1 MLPRIWNRWFNRHL
15 KKSSTIVKNKPLP
28 LQLEK
33 LEDKVVPATISYT
46 PLWVESTTAG
56 LFTIFDSS
64 TTPAK
69 VWDNAPFTTIRGYTP
84 QDLDINL
91 DAGEQISVTTEV
103 DFNVPLTGERQVDKI
118 SNPNGQWNFGSF
130 EYAPGPTVYSHAP
143 SKWSTSTSNNK
154 YLADFNSDGVSEWM
168 YGPATISNI
177 TQANPVPAYG
187 YANTAGMT
195 LTGWNPPEG
204 DASTGGTNKGI
215 SSQYYVYNAN
225 IPSEQTII
233 PPRTL
238 PQVLGNV
245 VPTGQGLGT
254 DGTVAPFG
262 EYLTL
267 RISVTSN
274 MPLAGGGVISNGNAG
289 TGDNPSVNPFSWSIS
304 GQGPDGLYRATGLL
318 RSKNLYMGSPGTTG
332 TVAMGVGDASVTYNT
347 ATHPQL
353 GYLYTNNIN
362 INAGAGAETVDLNGM
377 TLYSDRTK
385 RLTRNLDG
393 NGDVDY
399 TMIGIYGNLNVD
411 TGAAGGDA
419 INVKGPI
426 ESFGARSIGMTFS
439 TDAFSNDFNG
449 GSKIETLRGA
459 FNLNARSAAI
469 GTTNERIYA
478 YRFTLSAAN
487 ISLNGSE
494 NTAMNFTSNEMLS
507 FIGQPIPMMPPPSIN
522 FRGAN
527 NFDIK
532 GNNNNVTDLTNSN
545 IVSYTI
551 GNFRRVQF
559 NALWKLPVSSTL
571 VITLGT
577 SGGSIESS
585 NPLIPTNP
593 NGIDLIMEQG
603 ILSMGTIDSYGK
615 INGVGLVGASTRPLR
630 TSINTLDSL
639 EVLGDFYMENFSNP
653 EIGGQNADLIV
664 GADTMTG
671 PIFQASGGNTFYLS
685 TTNGRATINAQLTAN
700 KDLILK
706 TASYTLATAG
716 SLWGTNS
723 ILLEPS
729 ITDYNVLVGNKTA
742 NLTDQFFDVT
752 YSDITNRINTQNLK
766 IGANGLVGNFSV
778 FNNQD
783 SGNTTTPLNLIAQ
796 NFNFTLLGKDSDVL
810 LNTGILLADN
820 RRMSFQNG
828 LGGLGKISSSIATN
842 AALPTK
848 FYDVAFGANGA
859 GTRGQLDFRYTGQ
872 VGETTRPL
880 LTKAERLDES
890 TAPLGLHLQN
900 QSNLIIL
907 NQINTGTSPLQIFAT
922 GSITRNNPA
931 ARSDLVGGP
940 IEVVTNGTVLGAL
953 DAPLRLSGD
962 SLAARSKGDTG
973 LYLSN
978 PTLTDGDIIDVAT
991 ATSMR
996 IFTYGT
1002 GLSPSAIPTGIWST
1016 PSDDTVNERVFGTT
1030 LLSGLPGALNP
1041 SIYRINQDNQI
1052 TTNLVPDPN
1061 MASVNLVS
1069 AKLDLQ
1075 RFSQQVRYLTG
1086 NGELLSDP
1094 LIGQSKNLTVK
1105 TTQVWDA
1112 PLFSG
1117 KIDGSLDIIKTDTDA
1132 NSGQKLSQTGSFTL
1146 SGDNSKLVGDVR
1158 VFAGSVIFASSKA
1171 AGTNN
1176 TIRLGNGSL
1185 TPDETSLGLSNNITL
1200 INKVQLNSDNTF
1212 VANVDGI
1219 NQLAPA
1225 TGVELPLSSTRLVI
1239 DVPASPDATAIWSLT
1254 VGASIIGPGFV
1265 DKTGTGLLILTKTN
1279 TFLGDLHVFGGTLEV
1294 QASNTLGRGKAIFD
1308 PTTIFQIFSP
1318 SGGTLVFDV
1327 DGGID
1332 FLGANTLR
1340 ANSNAHIRV
1349 RNNSINLL
1357 GGTVPVKD
1365 TFKIFVNGGKWL
1377 EIEALEG
1384 TNALD
1389 GINTN
1394 LVRDEKLD
1402 TLGVATGTGV
1412 LELQGPSVYNDL
1424 KVNIGTVIFG
1434 GLETVGLGSIHIGR
1448 VGTLNTFGT
1457 VAFDPGTGATMS
1469 IPNLVYLLGKG
1480 SDDNPAP
1487 LVNDQS
1493 VLKVLTG
1500 DVTMGGA
1507 ITLTSTANVPTL
1519 PIFVEDLAKLRIL
1532 SSINDSGANLAMEKK
1547 GAGNLYLSA
1556 PNVYGGGTQIKAGT
1570 IFVLNKDSLYTG
1582 PVRISDLA
1590 ALTVDLGFDAVGT
1603 PLPGNFVNQIG
1614 LEGSGPAGAGALV
1627 VQSGLVNFT
1636 PTTPFVLY
1644 NATTIG
1650 IPDPDSSLTL
1660 TANITEGGVASGIIK
1675 TGPGILVV
1683 KPTTFNSTTGANR
1696 IASGP
1701 MEVQGNLPFG
1711 RGDTTI
1717 ANGAGLIINPTT
1729 TSLTADLFN
1738 NFIVAGSGCIAPPNT
1753 NGISTKGVIELVD
1766 GSFSTITGNMTLT
1779 ESITIDVGTGSIL
1792 TLDGVLDE
1800 SATGVQYNLTKT
1812 GLGILRLTGTTPNLL
1827 DGKIIVLE
1835 GSVDLGKTGA
1845 AGTGLIQILDGG
1857 TLIVSG
1863 ANTPSL
1869 ATVIDNAI
1877 EVEGKGLADQGAIK
1891 VTQGYVNLTGDI
1903 TITDSNGDL
1912 SSLLWLGA
1920 NNLPVINNPGILT
1933 IEKAFTLATTNTS
1946 LDLVSGGIGAGVV
1959 NLEGTNIY
1967 TGLTTIQEGA
1977 LVANAVDALGTN
1989 TLVDVLDG
1997 GTLGVTGLAASL
2009 AQNNINL
2016 SGTGLNLFG
2025 KDLGALWFNDVSGVV
2040 TLDQKIV
2047 LNDALSPVLMTAHD
2061 SASQLKIAGAISSL
2075 SSPFTG
2081 NISIR
2086 KGGQGTIAF
2095 QSANTYGG
2103 GTVVENGTLLLQNPG
2118 ALGNATANVFV
2129 LATGTLALDMALATF
2144 NNPLSLA
2151 GSGLLNSGA
2160 LDVRSGQATFTNAVN
2175 LTAPSVTVDVEAFGV
2190 DQAPAQLIFSGALA
2204 EGALTNL
2211 VKTGLGTVVLKMD
2224 NTLTGTVEI
2233 QAGLLTLESN
2243 KAAGTGAIVVRD
2255 GGTLGVNI
2263 PSTTIANKITLSGE
2277 GLTPIVPPTGT
2288 PEAALWIQPNTTVA
2302 FNGVVELGLT
2312 NSVVNNLA
2320 STAIYVDGLAKA
2332 TFNSAV
2338 KESKANGS
2346 VASELIKRGLG
2357 QAEVLGSV
2365 ANDINFRGGINVEA
2379 GKLTLGVNNTSNNF
2393 KNGGA
2398 LQVNYGA
2405 TLLLQGN
2412 SAINNAV
2419 NLGIPGQ
2426 TGAAP
2431 GFGTAGTS
2439 NITITKDITVDNN
2452 AIRIEAA
2459 DTSTLTLKGSIIRGV
2474 GQTTLSM
2481 EKAGTGKLV
2490 LNNQLSS
2497 NQVDGGLTASAG
2509 VLELNAKAPYI
2520 PFAGNLTVQTG
2531 AEVVLLAS
2539 NQIPAVANVTI
2550 LSGGILDLN
2559 GFSTPV
2565 NSVVMSGDPSQIQGL
2580 GSKLTAN
2587 VDYLLD
2593 GGSVEANLAGAA
2605 LATVSLVKDSTST
2618 LNLLGQNTYNG
2629 STDVKAGKLVL
2640 INAAGNA
2647 LPDSAIVNLTGSTS
2661 VLDIEANETIGS
2673 VVTVFNSTQIII
2685 GASKTLT
2692 LSSSGNALFPSQLI
2706 SLGGT
2711 LVKTGTGLMT
2721 INGDN
2726 SGFSGG
2732 AININAG
2739 NAQFDGAKSLG
2750 APATPPKLGFAIGSS
2765 GTINVA
2771 GTNTFNNAI
2780 DLGTNLTSKAGL
2792 VTLGGVITLTGP
2804 ATNLT
2809 VSGTELRVKQPVA
2822 NTSATVT
2829 NLAKSGNGT
2838 LVIENA
2844 MDLKGGTIQ
2853 IPSGKLVVG
2862 NSNSL
2867 GNGSSKV
2874 SVATSA
2880 SLGFDAGIGGVDL
2893 TIGNQLTAGG
2903 NGFGGQGALQM
2914 ATSVGQR
2921 VTLSGPVVLTL
2932 DTLMR
2937 VDAGSTL
2944 EISGAVTGNYRI
2956 TKVGAGTLI
2965 LSGTQGGSSINI
2977 QEGVIEYTPSL
2988 VGKPINI
2995 GVNGTLLMDAA
3006 VVSSATNN
3014 ITTAGRIEVEG
3025 LGAVSLAGVI
3035 TTSGSPSF
3043 FAADVGSVL
3052 NLDSALGGTATGLK
3066 IGGAGTVNANGTN
3079 GFTGPWIL
3087 QGGVL
3092 GINNTGALNGN
3103 NIQVLSG
3110 NILLGADVNLGALD
3124 STDNGSV
3131 LDLFGHKAV
3140 LNVSGNHSF
3149 AGSLTGPGVSV
3160 LTLAGTGSQTFT
3172 GSTDNSLLGSIV
3184 ATSGTTWLA
3193 RTAVAVAGSL
3203 VINSGAIVSLAGD
3216 GQFAPGASLD
3226 VNGGSLA
3233 TGNYNQGLGTLSLAG
3248 NGIISGLGTL
3258 SLANSINLLSGNVS
3272 ADLVGSAGLLKSSTG
3287 TVSIFGNVN
3296 TVDKVI
3302 VSGGILVP
3310 KSTDVFLDTP
3320 GVQLEAGTTLS
3331 LAADQTLND
3340 LSGTGVVQLNG
3351 FKLTILANTPVTFGG
3366 AITGNGTLVK
3376 SGASDLTLTGANSPQ
3391 YTKIESG
3398 NLVLANPLAN
3408 NSTLGGVVTVNSG
3421 ANLELGFGDQL
3432 ANSASVVV
3440 NDGSFAMNGHSDV
3453 VTDITLKGADGYITG
3468 GVVSVLT
3475 INGNLYLETDP
3486 SHIQVTVNGPGVVV
3500 YRVSTTISSPIPTTG
3515 GVRVEGAT
3523 TVVTLDGASQ
3533 VISGNLTVSAGAT
3546 VVLGAN
3552 NQISNT
3558 GIIRIEG
3565 NSIFNMGAFSDTVK
3579 GVELILGTLVGT
3591 TGTLTSSTSIVAEN
3605 GTISGN
3611 LAGVDGTVGFNKT
3624 NSTGTVTIQTPLLL
3638 TGDLRVTAGRL
3649 IANSPVGKTF
3659 NMNKVLVNGG
3669 TLSVGANA
3677 TTSQFANTADL
3688 TVSAGMLALANF
3700 DQTFKT
3706 IALTGGEISSTGGS
3720 LSTQQTNFTLSNGTV
3735 SARLGGVTTGLV
3747 ASGTGTLVLIG
3758 VNTYGGTTSITGGTV
3773 AANSS
3778 GVSLPGN
3785 VNISGGKLL
3794 LLKSQ
3799 QIADTGTVVIS
3810 GGSMDFGS
3818 ALIAEKLG
3826 TLRVEGGLVGPTSG
3840 SSLGSVEAASFDL
3853 RSGRV
3858 NASLSG
3864 SGKITKT
3871 TTGILTLSG
3880 TNTHTGGNDI
3890 QAGTLLLAATNGGSL
3905 PGATNLGVA
3914 TVTVQVNNQI
3924 TGPLTIQGG
3933 TLNVAGFN
3941 NTVQS
3946 LNLVSGIINGSS
3958 GNLTSLSDI
3967 QASQGTIAAVLAG
3980 GVNFA
3985 KNTTGTV
3992 TFGKPMAY
4000 FGTTAINSGTLALT
4014 GTGSIPDG
4022 SVVTVA
4028 TGATIN
4034 LAGISDK
4041 IGGLVGSGSVSLGSS
4056 TLTNL
4061 DLSLINAAST
4071 NSFAG
4076 SLTGTGN
4083 LLKSGPGTQV
4093 LAGSNPFVGSVQ
4105 VQTGTLA
4112 VNAAGKDAIAN
4123 GNPVVVAGS
4132 GTLRILSNES
4142 VGPLS
4147 GSGLVDIAAGTTLTA
4162 TYLATTPVSNAFTGA
4177 GTFLKAGAGTVTLNS
4192 TSPGFTGTIVGSQ
4205 GVLSFAGTTGGT
4217 LTATGGTLNATGST
4231 ASITATGGTFSPGTS
4246 PGTVTTGNLNLSAGS
4261 TYLEEIN
4268 ALGAGSGYDQTVVTA
4283 GVNLA
4288 GSTLSA
4294 VVGTGFKPTAGQ
4306 QFTIVDNQ
4314 SSGLVL
4320 GTFNG
4325 LGEGSSFTSGT
4336 TRFQITYKGGT
4347 GNDVVLTVAQA
4358 SVAGG
4363 MVLGSPGATSPG
4375 AVSVVTV
4382 YNTNGVATKSFAP
4395 FANYGGALRTAVGDL
4410 NKDGTPEI
4418 VVAAGTGAAPAVKVF
4433 DGSTGAQIFSFLAYA
4448 QNFNGGVSVAAGDVN
4463 GDGITDIVT
4472 ATLTGGNHIKV
4483 FSGKDLTVL
4492 KSFMPFG
4499 SGYTGGIN
4507 IASGDFTGDGKADV
4521 IVGAAKN
4528 SSHTLVLNVSNI
4540 DPAAFTVVQS
4550 FFAFTNQNL
4559 PGGVFVAAGD
4569 INGDGK
4575 ADILAGTG
4583 SGTPQMKVFYGPSRT
4598 PGVTVSLNPNFTG
4611 GVRVNIADVNG
4622 DGLIDLV
4629 GGSGP
4634 GYAPTISVYAGLT
4647 GAFVK
4652 NITSPYPSTFRGGI
4666 VF

>member
-15 KKSSTIVKNKPLP
+15 KKSSTILKSKLIP

-33 LEDKVVPATISYT
+33 LEDKVVPATIAYN
-46 PLWVESTTAG
+46 PVWVSATTGAG
-56 LFTIFDSS
+56 FTITDSA
-64 TTPAK
+64 TTPAI

-84 QDLDINL
+84 QDLNINL

-118 SNPNGQWNFGSF
+118 SNPTGTWNFGSF
-130 EYAPGPTVYSHAP
+130 EYAPTPVEGHAK
-143 SKWSTSTSNNK
+143 SGWSGSTSNAK
-154 YLADFNSDGVSEWM
+154 YLGDFNSDGVFEWM
-168 YGPATISNI
+168 YGPSTISNI
-177 TQANPVPAYG
+177 TQGNPVPAYG

-195 LTGWNPPEG
+195 LSKWNT
-204 DASTGGTNKGI
+204 SGTFKGI

-225 IPSEQTII
+225 IASEQTLI

-238 PQVLGNV
+238 PNALGGV

-262 EYLTL
+262 DYLTL
-267 RISVTSN
+267 RLTVTST
-274 MPLAGGGVISNGNAG
+274 MPLSGGGVISNANASP
-289 TGDNPSVNPFSWSIS
+289 GDNPSQNPFSWSFTN
-304 GQGPDGLYRATGLL
+304 QGPDGKYRATGLL

-332 TVAMGVGDASVTYNT
+332 GVTMGVGDASVGYNT
-347 ATHPQL
+347 ATHPEL
-353 GYLYTNNIN
+353 GYLYTKNIN
-362 INAGAGAETVDLNGM
+362 INQGAGAETVDLNGM

-385 RLTRNLDG
+385 RLTRNLNGSG
-393 NGDVDY
+393 NVDY

-411 TGAAGGDA
+411 TGGAAGDA

-426 ESFGARSIGMTFS
+426 ESFGSRSFNFTFA

-478 YRFTLSAAN
+478 YIFNLSAGN

-507 FIGQPIPMMPPPSIN
+507 FIGQPIPLLPPPSIN
-522 FRGAN
+522 FQGSN

-532 GNNNNVTDLTNSN
+532 GNSNNVTDLTNSN
-545 IVSYTI
+545 INSYTI
-551 GNFRRVQF
+551 SNFRRVQF
-559 NALWKLPVSSTL
+559 SALWKLPVSSTL
-571 VITLGT
+571 VITLG
-577 SGGSIESS
+577 SSGSIESS
-585 NPLIPTNP
+585 NPLGPTNP

-615 INGVGLVGASTRPLR
+615 IDGVGSVGTAIRPLR

-639 EVLGDFYMENFSNP
+639 EVLGDFFMENFANP

-664 GADTMTG
+664 GASKFTG

-706 TASYTLATAG
+706 TASYSLATAG

-729 ITDYNVLVGNKTA
+729 ITDYNVLVGNTTA

-752 YSDITNRINTQNLK
+752 FSDITNRINTQNLK
-766 IGANGLVGNFSV
+766 IGANELVGNFSL

-828 LGGLGKISSSIATN
+828 RGGLGKISSSIPTD
-842 AALPTK
+842 AALK
-848 FYDVAFGANGA
+848 AGFYDIAFGANGT
-859 GTRGQLDFRYTGQ
+859 GTRGQLDFRTTGQ

-880 LTKAERLDES
+880 LTKAERLDGS
-890 TAPLGLHLQN
+890 SAPLGLHIQN
-900 QSNLIIL
+900 QSNLIII
-907 NQINTGTSPLQIFAT
+907 NQINTGTAPLQIFAT
-922 GSITRNNPA
+922 GSITRTNPA
-931 ARSDLVGGP
+931 ALSDLVGGP
-940 IEVVTNGTVLGAL
+940 IEIVTNGTLLGAL
-953 DAPLRLSGD
+953 DAPLRISGD
-962 SLAARSKGDTG
+962 SLAARSKGDTA

-978 PTLTDGDIIDVAT
+978 PTLTDGDVIDVAT

-996 IFTYGT
+996 IFTYGA
-1002 GLSPSAIPTGIWST
+1002 GLSPSVIPTGIWST
-1016 PSDDTVNERVFGTT
+1016 PSDDVVNKRVLGTT
-1030 LLSGLPGALNP
+1030 LLSGLPGAANP
-1041 SIYRINQDNQI
+1041 SVYRINQDNQI

-1117 KIDGSLDIIKTDTDA
+1117 KIDGSLDIIKTDTDP

-1146 SGDNSKLVGDVR
+1146 TGDNRKLVGDVR
-1158 VFAGSVIFASSKA
+1158 VFSGSVIFASSTA

-1212 VANVDGI
+1212 FINVDGV
-1219 NQLAPA
+1219 NQFAPA
-1225 TGVELPLSSTRLVI
+1225 TGIELPLTTSLLVI
-1239 DVPASPDATAIWSLT
+1239 DVPASPDATSIWSLT

-1279 TFLGDLHVFGGTLEV
+1279 TFAGRLHVYGGTLEV
-1294 QASNTLGRGKAIFD
+1294 QASNTLGKGKAIFD
-1308 PTTIFQIFSP
+1308 PATIFQIFSP
-1318 SGGTLVFDV
+1318 SGSSLLFDV

-1332 FLGANTLR
+1332 FLGANTLV
-1340 ANSNAHIRV
+1340 AKSNAQIRV
-1349 RNNSINLL
+1349 RNNSIHLL

-1365 TFKIFVNGGKWL
+1365 IFKIFVDGGKWL
-1377 EIEALEG
+1377 KIEALEA

-1394 LVRDEKLD
+1394 LVRDEKLN
-1402 TLGVATGTGV
+1402 TIGVATGTGV
-1412 LELQGPSVYNDL
+1412 LELKGPSVYNDL
-1424 KVNIGTVIFG
+1424 KVNLGTVIFDG
-1434 GLETVGLGSIHIGR
+1434 PEAVGSGSIHIGR

-1457 VAFDPGTGATMS
+1457 VAFDPGAGATMS
-1469 IPNLVYLLGKG
+1469 ISNLVYLLGKG
-1480 SDDNPAP
+1480 SADNPVP

-1500 DVTMGGA
+1500 DVTLLGA

-1519 PIFVEDLAKLRIL
+1519 PIFVEGLAKLRIP

-1547 GAGNLYLSA
+1547 GTGNLYLSA
-1556 PNVYGGGTQIKAGT
+1556 ANVYGGGTQIKAGT

-1590 ALTVDLGFDAVGT
+1590 ALTVDLGFDGVGT

-1614 LEGSGPAGAGALV
+1614 MEGAGPAGAGALV

-1636 PTTPFVLY
+1636 PATPFVLY
-1644 NATTIG
+1644 NNTTIA
-1650 IPDPDSSLTL
+1650 IPDSDSSLTL
-1660 TANITEGGVASGIIK
+1660 TANITEGVVASGITK
-1675 TGPGILVV
+1675 TGPGILVI
-1683 KPTTFNSTTGANR
+1683 KPTTFNSTTGANL

-1701 MEVQGNLPFG
+1701 MEVQGNNAFG

-1729 TSLTADLFN
+1729 LSFTADLFN
-1738 NFIVAGSGCIAPPNT
+1738 NFIVAGAGCIAPPNT

-1766 GSFSTITGNMTLT
+1766 GRFSTITGNMTLT

-1800 SATGVQYNLTKT
+1800 NAPGVQYNLTKT
-1812 GLGILRLTGTTPNLL
+1812 GLGILRLTGATPNLL

-1869 ATVIDNAI
+1869 ATVIANAI

-1933 IEKAFTLATTNTS
+1933 IEKPFTLATTTTT

-1959 NLEGTNIY
+1959 NLGGTNLY
-1967 TGLTTIQEGA
+1967 AGLTTIQEGA

-1989 TLVDVLDG
+1989 RLVNVEVG
-1997 GTLGVTGLAASL
+1997 GTLGVTSLASSL
-2009 AQNNINL
+2009 AQTDINL
-2016 SGTGLNLFG
+2016 FGSGLNLFG
-2025 KDLGALWFNDVSGVV
+2025 KDLGALWFNDVAGVV
-2040 TLDQKIV
+2040 TLGQKIV
-2047 LNDALSPVLMTAHD
+2047 LNDALGPVLMTAHN
-2061 SASQLKIAGAISSL
+2061 SASQMNLTGAISSL
-2075 SSPFTG
+2075 VSPFTG
-2081 NISIR
+2081 TTSIR
-2086 KGGQGTIAF
+2086 KGGQGTIVF
-2095 QSANTYGG
+2095 QSANSYGG

-2118 ALGNATANVFV
+2118 ALGNATANVSV

-2160 LDVRSGQATFTNAVN
+2160 LDVRSGQATFTNAVS
-2175 LTAPSVTVDVEAFGV
+2175 LTAPLVTIDVEAFGV
-2190 DQAPAQLIFSGALA
+2190 DLAPAKLTFAGQLS
-2204 EGALTNL
+2204 ESVLTNL

-2224 NTLTGTVEI
+2224 NSLTGTVQI

-2243 KAAGTGAIVVRD
+2243 KAAGTGAIVVSD
-2255 GGTLGVNI
+2255 GATLGINI
-2263 PSTTIANKITLSGE
+2263 PSTVIANKITLSGE

-2288 PEAALWIQPNTTVA
+2288 PEAALWIQQNTTVA

-2312 NSVVNNLA
+2312 NSVDNNLA
-2320 STAIYVDGLAKA
+2320 STALFVDKSAKV

-2338 KESKANGS
+2338 RESKANGS
-2346 VASELIKRGLG
+2346 VASELIKRGPG
-2357 QAEVLGSV
+2357 QAEVLGAV

-2379 GKLTLGVNNTSNNF
+2379 GKLTLGVDNTSNNF

-2419 NLGIPGQ
+2419 NLGIPGK
-2426 TGAAP
+2426 TGVAP
-2431 GFGTAGTS
+2431 GFGTAGS
-2439 NITITKDITVDNN
+2439 SVITITKDITVDNDK
-2452 AIRIEAA
+2452 IRIETA
-2459 DTSTLTLKGSIIRGV
+2459 DTSKLTHKGSIVRGV

-2481 EKAGTGKLV
+2481 EKDGTGTLV
-2490 LNNQLSS
+2490 LNNQLAS

-2509 VLELNAKAPYI
+2509 ILLLNAKAPFI

-2531 AEVVLLAS
+2531 AEVVLLAA

-2550 LSGGILDLN
+2550 RTGGILDLN

-2565 NSVVMSGDPSQIQGL
+2565 NSVVMSGDLSQIQGL
-2580 GSKLTAN
+2580 GSNLTAN
-2587 VDYLLD
+2587 LDYQLD

-2605 LATVSLVKDSTST
+2605 LATVSLVKNTTST

-2647 LPDSAIVNLTGSTS
+2647 LPDLAIVNLTGATS
-2661 VLDIEANETIGS
+2661 VLDISANETIGS
-2673 VVTVFNSTQIII
+2673 VVSVINSTQIVI
-2685 GASKTLT
+2685 GTSKTLT
-2692 LSSSGNALFPSQLI
+2692 LSSSGDAIFPSQLI
-2706 SLGGT
+2706 SVGGT
-2711 LVKTGTGLMT
+2711 LLKTGTGLMT

-2732 AININAG
+2732 AININVG
-2739 NAQFDGAKSLG
+2739 NVQFDGAMSLG
-2750 APATPPKLGFAIGSS
+2750 ALATPPKLSTGLASS
-2765 GTINVA
+2765 ATINVA

-2780 DLGTNLTSKAGL
+2780 DLGSNLTSKAGS
-2792 VTLGGVITLTGP
+2792 VTLGGIITLTGP

-2809 VSGTELRVKQPVA
+2809 VSGIELRVKQAVA
-2822 NTSATVT
+2822 NTSATLT
-2829 NLAKSGNGT
+2829 NLTKSGNGT
-2838 LVIENA
+2838 LVIESA
-2844 MDLKGGTIQ
+2844 MDLKSGKIQ
-2853 IPSGKLVVG
+2853 IPSGKLIAG

-2867 GNGSSKV
+2867 GMGLSIV
-2874 SVATSA
+2874 TVATSA
-2880 SLGFDAGIGGVDL
+2880 SLAFDASIGGVNL
-2893 TIGNQLTAGG
+2893 SVANPISAGG
-2903 NGFGGQGALQM
+2903 NGFAGQGALQM
-2914 ATSVGQR
+2914 ASSVGQS

-2937 VDAGSTL
+2937 VDAGSTI
-2944 EISGAVTGNYRI
+2944 EITGAVSGNFKI
-2956 TKVGAGTLI
+2956 TKVGLGTLI

-2977 QEGVIEYTPSL
+2977 QEGVVKYTPSL

-2995 GVNGTLLMDAA
+2995 GVNGTLLMDPTI
-3006 VVSSATNN
+3006 VSSATNT
-3014 ITTAGRIEVEG
+3014 ITTAGRIEVVG

-3035 TTSGSPSF
+3035 TTSGAPSF
-3043 FAADVGSVL
+3043 FATDAGSVL

-3066 IGGAGTVNANGTN
+3066 VGGTGIVNANGTN
-3079 GFTGPWIL
+3079 AFTGPWIL
-3087 QGGVL
+3087 QGGIL
-3092 GINNTGALNGN
+3092 GINNTGAFNSN
-3103 NIQVLSG
+3103 NIQVVSG
-3110 NILLGADVNLGALD
+3110 TILLGANANLGALD
-3124 STDNGSV
+3124 SADNGSV
-3131 LDLFGHKAV
+3131 LDLAGFNAT
-3140 LNVSGNHSF
+3140 LSISGNHSF
-3149 AGSLTGPGVSV
+3149 AGSLTGPSNSV

-3172 GSTDNSLLGSIV
+3172 GSTNNTLMGGIV
-3184 ATSGTTWLA
+3184 ANSGNTVLA
-3193 RTAVAVAGSL
+3193 RSGVAVVGSL
-3203 VINSGAIVSLAGD
+3203 VVNTGALVTLSAD
-3216 GQFAPGASLD
+3216 GQFDSAVSLD
-3226 VNGGSLA
+3226 VNGGTLA
-3233 TGNYNQGLGTLSLAG
+3233 TGTYNQGLATLCLQGNGTVTGTGTLSLV
-3248 NGIISGLGTL
+3248 ND
-3258 SLANSINLLSGNVS
+3258 INLLSGTVS
-3272 ADLVGSAGLLKSSTG
+3272 AKLIGAAGLAKTTTG
-3287 TVSIFGNVN
+3287 TATISGKVTTANM
-3296 TVDKVI
+3296 VI

-3310 KSTDVFLDTP
+3310 KTTDVLLGTP
-3320 GVQLEAGTTLS
+3320 GVQLNAGTTLS

-3340 LSGTGVVQLNG
+3340 LTGTGTVQLNG
-3351 FKLTILANTPVTFGG
+3351 FKLTILANTPVVFGG
-3366 AITGNGTLVK
+3366 TITGSGTLVK
-3376 SGASDLTLTGANSPQ
+3376 SGTSDLTLTGANNPQ
-3391 YTKIESG
+3391 FTQIVSG
-3398 NLVLANPLAN
+3398 NLVLDNDAT
-3408 NSTLGGVVTVNSG
+3408 NSTTLGGLVAVNADASLVLG
-3421 ANLELGFGDQL
+3421 QANQL
-3432 ANSASVVV
+3432 ADTASIVV
-3440 NDGSFAMNGHSDV
+3440 NDGIFAMGGYSNGVKDV
-3453 VTDITLKGADGYITG
+3453 TLSGVNGFITG
-3468 GVVSVLT
+3468 SLVSVLT
-3475 INGNLYLETDP
+3475 INGSLNLETDP
-3486 SHIQVTVNGPGVVV
+3486 SHIEVTINGPGVFV
-3500 YRVSTTISSPIPTTG
+3500 YRVSTTISTPVPTTG

-3523 TVVTLDGASQ
+3523 TVVTLSGATQ
-3533 VISGNLTVSAGAT
+3533 VISGNLTISAGAT
-3546 VVLGAN
+3546 VVLGAS

-3565 NSIFNMGAFSDTVK
+3565 NSTFNIGAFSDTVK
-3579 GVELILGTLVGT
+3579 GVELILGSLIGT
-3591 TGTLTSSTSIVAEN
+3591 TGTLTSSTTIVAEN

-3611 LAGVDGTVGFNKT
+3611 LAGLDGTVGLNKT
-3624 NSTGTVTIQTPLLL
+3624 NSTGTVTLSTPVLL
-3638 TGDLRVTAGRL
+3638 TGDLKVTAGRL
-3649 IANSPVGKTF
+3649 VANSPSAATF
-3659 NMNKVLVNGG
+3659 GMNKVLVNGG

-3677 TTSQFANTADL
+3677 TTSQFASTADL
-3688 TVSAGMLALANF
+3688 SVSAGILSLANF
-3700 DQTFKT
+3700 DQSFKT
-3706 IALTGGEISSTGGS
+3706 IVLTGGEISSTGGR
-3720 LSTQQTNFTLSNGTV
+3720 LFTQQTNFTLVNGTV
-3735 SARLGGVTTGLV
+3735 SARLAGATTGLV
-3747 ASGTGTLVLIG
+3747 ASGTGTLVLTG
-3758 VNTYGGTTSITGGTV
+3758 VNSYGGTTSITGGTV

-3799 QIADTGTVVIS
+3799 QIADTATVAIT

-3818 ALIAEKLG
+3818 ALVAEKLS
-3826 TLRVEGGLVGPTSG
+3826 TLRVEGGLVGPTAG

-3858 NASLSG
+3858 NSSLTG

-3871 TTGILTLSG
+3871 TPGSLTLSG

-3905 PGATNLGVA
+3905 PGATTIGAA

-3933 TLNVAGFN
+3933 TLNVQSFN

-3946 LNLVSGIINGSS
+3946 LNLVSGTINGNS

-3967 QASQGTIAAVLAG
+3967 QASQGTIGAVLAG

-4000 FGTTAINSGTLALT
+4000 FGTTAINSGTLALS

-4028 TGATIN
+4028 TGATVN

-4041 IGGLVGSGSVSLGSS
+4041 IGGLVGTGNVSLGTS

-4061 DLSLINAAST
+4061 TLSLINATST
-4071 NSFAG
+4071 NSFSG
-4076 SLTGTGN
+4076 SLSGTGN

-4093 LAGSNPFVGSVQ
+4093 LAGTNPFVGSVQ
-4105 VQTGTLA
+4105 VQTGTLT
-4112 VNAAGKDAIAN
+4112 VNAPGKDGINNAN
-4123 GNPVVVAGS
+4123 AVILS
-4132 GTLRILSNES
+4132 STGTLRILTNETT
-4142 VGPLS
+4142 GPLT
-4147 GSGLVDIAAGTTLTA
+4147 GSGLVEIASATTLTSTYLVATTVGTTLT
-4162 TYLATTPVSNAFTGA
+4162 GA
-4177 GTFLKAGAGTVTLNS
+4177 GNLVKAGAGSVALN
-4192 TSPGFTGTIVGSQ
+4192 TSSAGFTGAITVNQ
-4205 GVLSFAGTTGGT
+4205 GTLSFAGTTGGT
-4217 LTATGGTLNATGST
+4217 LNATGGTLNAIGTVAG
-4231 ASITATGGTFSPGTS
+4231 ITVTGGTFSPGSS
-4246 PGTVTTGNLNLSAGS
+4246 PGTVTAGNLNLATGS

-4268 ALGAGSGYDQTVVTA
+4268 GSVVGTGYDQTVVTA

-4288 GSTLSA
+4288 GSKLST
-4294 VVGTGFKPTAGQ
+4294 VLGTGFKPTAGQ

-4320 GTFNG
+4320 GTFTG
-4325 LGEGSSFTSGT
+4325 LAEGSSFTSGS

-4347 GNDVVLTVAQA
+4347 GNDVVLTVAQV

-4363 MVLGSPGATSPG
+4363 MVLGSPGATAPG

-4410 NKDGTPEI
+4410 NNDGTPEI

-4448 QNFNGGVSVAAGDVN
+4448 QNFNGGVSVATGDVN
-4463 GDGITDIVT
+4463 GDGVMDIVT
-4472 ATLTGGNHIKV
+4472 ATLTGSNHIKV
-4483 FSGKDLTVL
+4483 FSGKDLTIL

-4499 SGYTGGIN
+4499 TGYTGGVN
-4507 IASGDFTGDGKADV
+4507 IAAGDFTGDGKADV

-4528 SSHTLVLNVSNI
+4528 SSHTLVLDVSSVN
-4540 DPAAFTVVQS
+4540 PAAFTVVQS

-4583 SGTPQMKVFYGPSRT
+4583 SGTPQMQVFYGPSRT
-4598 PGVTVSLNPNFTG
+4598 PGVAVMLNPNFAG

-4647 GAFVK
+4647 GAFIK
-4652 NITSPYPSTFRGGI
+4652 NLNSPYPSTFRGGI